1 MGNQEPKTPTK
12 SQFPPA
18 VPLFRLWQLDC
29 SPQSAWAFG
38 VACTFVNS
46 LLRSL
51 GYLVKVIQWDQSNRG
66 QAAIVWA

>member
-1 MGNQEPKTPTK
+1 MAKNG
-12 SQFPPA
+12 
-18 VPLFRLWQLDC
+18 LWIRQTRFKLNTEKIRASARNPSSLGCSVVDC
-29 SPQSAWAFG
+29 SPQ

-66 QAAIVWA
+66 